1 MAPNLDDG
9 ETRRKFLHASIIS
22 HKSKISQIEE
32 DAFEIGAVR
41 HAAQF
46 MRFLL
51 NTVDFMLIKFNK

>member
-1 MAPNLDDG
+1 MMGN
-9 ETRRKFLHASIIS
+9 TRRKFLHASIIS
-22 HKSKISQIEE
+22 HKSEISQIEE